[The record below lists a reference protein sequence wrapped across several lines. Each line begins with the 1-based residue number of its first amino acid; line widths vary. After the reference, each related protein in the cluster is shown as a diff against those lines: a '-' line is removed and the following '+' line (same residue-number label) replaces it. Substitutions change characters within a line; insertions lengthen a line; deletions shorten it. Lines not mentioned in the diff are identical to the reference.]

1 MAAAGAGSE
10 RRVSLGV
17 AVVGGMLCGTFLT
30 LFVIPAIY
38 SFLSAETQTP
48 LGGAR
53 PRQQREIR
61 EPQPSGAVA

>member
-1 MAAAGAGSE
+1 
-10 RRVSLGV
+10 
-17 AVVGGMLCGTFLT
+17 MLCGTLLT

-48 LGGAR
+48 PGEAR